1 MNRGRIGV
9 SASSIGAILVANKK
23 RMAGKGGIRMGQE
36 NREGKGAGEGGRRNE
51 VERKKAT
58 FQ

>member
-36 NREGKGAGEGGRRNE
+36 NREGKGAGEGGRRRGQE
-51 VERKKAT
+51 K
-58 FQ
+58 